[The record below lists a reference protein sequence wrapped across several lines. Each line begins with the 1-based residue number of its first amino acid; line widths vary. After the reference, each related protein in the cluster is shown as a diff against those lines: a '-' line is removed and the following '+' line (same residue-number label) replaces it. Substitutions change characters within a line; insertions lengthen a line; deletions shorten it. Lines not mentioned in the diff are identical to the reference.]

1 MVNWALLR
9 IACVSIELFAVENC
23 WEPNPLSRA
32 NRDATQLCF
41 IVESVT

>member
-1 MVNWALLR
+1 MNWAFLR
-9 IACVSIELFAVENC
+9 IAGVSIELFAAQNC
-23 WEPNPLSRA
+23 WEPNPLPRA